1 MPTKSATVP
10 ATKEYNITLSV
21 FLTVTAASALEAEN
35 MALNNTVIDGAD
47 NVILDDVV
55 LGHRSTREI
64 KSKRR
69 K

>member
-21 FLTVTAASALEAEN
+21 FLTVTAALEAEN